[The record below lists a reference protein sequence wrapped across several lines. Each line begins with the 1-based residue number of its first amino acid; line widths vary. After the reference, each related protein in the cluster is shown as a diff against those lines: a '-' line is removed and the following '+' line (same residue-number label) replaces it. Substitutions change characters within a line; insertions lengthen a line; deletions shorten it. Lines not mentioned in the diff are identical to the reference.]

1 MRIALLLAV
10 ALLPQDPG
18 VRIEKDVDYLGADRK
33 EKMDLYLPT
42 AAAPPKG
49 FPAVLIIHGGGWS
62 GGDKG
67 AAREQNI
74 GATLAKAGYVGAS
87 VNYLLAKKQESF
99 AKTLAEVWPRNLHDC
114 KLAVRWLRRHASTYR
129 IDPDHIGVIGGSA
142 GGHLTAMVALTAPAD
157 GLDPKEPWGEV
168 SCRVQAAIP
177 LYGVHDFALMSKG
190 GEDPELLKRGS
201 PVTWA
206 TKDDPPILIL
216 HGTKDTTVPL
226 VQSERL
232 AEALK
237 AAGIEHELVVV
248 EGAPHSFHLEPRQ
261 QDLRPKVLAFLDKH
275 LKPKP

>member
-1 MRIALLLAV
+1 MRLLLAAALLLS
-10 ALLPQDPG
+10 PQD
-18 VRIEKDVDYLGADRK
+18 VRIEKDVDYLGPDRK

-42 AAAPPKG
+42 GDPPAKG

-74 GATLAKAGYVGAS
+74 GGTLAKAGYVGAS
-87 VNYLLAKKQESF
+87 INYVLAKKQDSF
-99 AKTLAEVWPRNLHDC
+99 AKTLGEVWPRNLHDC
-114 KLAVRWLRRHASTYR
+114 KTAVRWLRKNASKYR
-129 IDPDHIGVIGGSA
+129 IDPDRIGVIGGSA
-142 GGHLTAMVALTAPAD
+142 GGHLTAMVALTAPED
-157 GLDPKEPWGEV
+157 GLDPKEPWGDV

-177 LYGVHDFALMSKG
+177 LYGVHDFVLMSKG
-190 GEDPELLKRGS
+190 GEDPTLLKSGS

-206 TKDDPPILIL
+206 TKDDPPFLIF

-237 AAGIEHELVVV
+237 KAGIEHELVIV
-248 EGAPHSFHLEPRQ
+248 EGAPHTFHLQPKEK
-261 QDLRPKVLAFLDKH
+261 DLRPQVLAFLDKH
-275 LKPKP
+275 LKK

>member
-1 MRIALLLAV
+1 MRTVLALALL
-10 ALLPQDPG
+10 LLPQDPG
-18 VRIEKDVDYLGADRK
+18 VKVEKDVEYLGPDRK
-33 EKMDLYLPT
+33 EKLDLYLP
-42 AAAPPKG
+42 AGEAPPKG

-74 GATLAKAGYVGAS
+74 GTTLAKSGYVGAS

-99 AKTLAEVWPRNLHDC
+99 AKTLAEAWPRNLHDC
-114 KLAVRWLRRHASTYR
+114 KIAVRWLRKNASKVR

-142 GGHLTAMVALTAPAD
+142 GGHLTAMVALTGPED
-157 GLDPKEPWGEV
+157 GLDPKEPWGDV

-190 GEDPELLKRGS
+190 GEDPELLKKGS

-206 TKDDPPILIL
+206 TKDDPPILIF

-248 EGAPHSFHLEPRQ
+248 DGAPHSFHLEPKQ
-261 QDLRPKVLAFLDKH
+261 QDLRPKVLGFFDRH